1 MEKVYSYDELASI
14 LGCSRTAIAKK
25 VKPDENN
32 PSVER
37 YKNRFEVVINDGK
50 KCILI
55 DDEAL
60 EEEKLK
66 SKGFK
71 NVVNN
76 SSNTSEM
83 QSESNKQ
90 VKEDE
95 SKAEKSLDVTERYMD
110 KFLMMQQHLYNQLHD
125 RDKQILLLSVN
136 EKQKEEAFIRTQAE
150 NSELTEKYNVMQ
162 KKYNIAK
169 KVIYCFITLA
179 LIYGTFV
186 ITMKQNYN
194 NVTNDLQNVSGNV
207 NNVQQQVINDKKPA
221 AAQEVII
228 SQAPQQAEN
237 ANVQQKR
244 K

>member
-207 NNVQQQVINDKKPA
+207 NNVQQQVINDKKA
-221 AAQEVII
+221 AEVQEVVTP
-228 SQAPQQAEN
+228 QAPQQAKN

>member
-1 MEKVYSYDELASI
+1 MERVYSYDELASI

-25 VKPDENN
+25 IKPDENN
-32 PSVER
+32 PGVER
-37 YKNRFEVVINDGK
+37 YKNRFEVVIKDGK

-60 EEEKLK
+60 EEEKSK

-83 QSESNKQ
+83 QYESSKQ
-90 VKEDE
+90 VKKDE
-95 SKAEKSLDVTERYMD
+95 SEGEKSSDVTERYMD
-110 KFLMMQQHLYNQLHD
+110 KFLIMQQHWYNQLHD
-125 RDKQILLLSVN
+125 RDKQILLLTVN
-136 EKQKEEAFIRTQAE
+136 EKQKEEAYIRTQAE
-150 NSELTEKYNVMQ
+150 NSELIEKYNVME

-169 KVIYCFITLA
+169 KVIYGFITLA

-194 NVTNDLQNVSGNV
+194 NVTNDLQNVSANV
-207 NNVQQQVINDKKPA
+207 SNVQEPVINDKKPA

-228 SQAPQQAEN
+228 PQAPQQAGN

>member
-55 DDEAL
+55 DDEAR

-221 AAQEVII
+221 EVQEVVTP
-228 SQAPQQAEN
+228 QAP
-237 ANVQQKR
+237 
-244 K
+244 